1 MKSLKWD
8 LLICAFLVVVLAV
21 FMIELRDITPVARIY
36 PISVIIGSLVMI
48 CIVAAQ
54 AVYRSMHSISRETE
68 NAPPMDK
75 MAVLCVL
82 TYGLAIL
89 AYIILMNL
97 IGYFISSI
105 LFIFFSL
112 VYQNNKNKTVTIVL
126 PVAFTVFIYVV
137 FSRFLYVTLPMG
149 SWIENIF

>member
-1 MKSLKWD
+1 
-8 LLICAFLVVVLAV
+8 
-21 FMIELRDITPVARIY
+21 MIELRDITPVARIY

>member
-54 AVYRSMHSISRETE
+54 AVYRSKHGISREAE
-68 NAPPMDK
+68 NAAPLEK
-75 MAVLCVL
+75 MAVLRIL

-89 AYIILMNL
+89 AYIVLMDL
-97 IGYFISSI
+97 IGYLISSI

-126 PVAFTVFIYVV
+126 PFAFTILLYVV
-137 FSRFLYVTLPMG
+137 YSQF
-149 SWIENIF
+149 

>member
-1 MKSLKWD
+1 MKSLKWN

-36 PISVIIGSLVMI
+36 PICVIVGSLVMI

-54 AVYRSMHSISRETE
+54 AVYRSKHGISREAD
-68 NAPPMDK
+68 NAVPMDK
-75 MAVLCVL
+75 MTMLRIL

-89 AYIILMNL
+89 AYIVLMDF
-97 IGYFISSI
+97 IGYLISSI

-112 VYQNNKNKTVTIVL
+112 VYQNNKNRTVTIVL
-126 PVAFTVFIYVV
+126 PFAFTIFLYVV
-137 FSRFLYVTLPMG
+137 FSQFLYVTLPMG
-149 SWIENIF
+149 SWIEKIF

>member
-8 LLICAFLVVVLAV
+8 LLICAFLVVMLAI

-36 PISVIIGSLVMI
+36 PISVMVGSLVMI

-54 AVYRSMHSISRETE
+54 AVYRSKHSITREPE
-68 NAPPMDK
+68 NAAPLEK
-75 MAVLCVL
+75 TAVLRIL

-89 AYIILMNL
+89 AYIVLMDL
-97 IGYFISSI
+97 AGYFISSI

-112 VYQNNKNKTVTIVL
+112 VYQKNKNKIVTLVL
-126 PVAFTVFIYVV
+126 PFAFTIFLYVV
-137 FSRFLYVTLPMG
+137 FSQFLYVTLPTG
-149 SWIENIF
+149 SWIEKIF